1 MGGLEDLQKLVFRVM
16 SSHAPFRVG
25 LSLESLTTDEMGI
38 DSLTFVAVVADIE
51 QELQR
56 SLEIGALDGEN
67 SATPRAL
74 AQTIW
79 MKLGNEASRGER

>member
-1 MGGLEDLQKLVFRVM
+1 
-16 SSHAPFRVG
+16 
-25 LSLESLTTDEMGI
+25 MGI